1 MSSSSHPTILT
12 LPPELLHRIFA
23 FLDWD
28 WTAHLTPER
37 GGILNISLTCKHLRH
52 TITPL
57 LFRNVS
63 LCLRWVGGELLEPP
77 LFRLRR
83 EKPELSRWIRNVHV
97 HTAIG
102 YDIGYRPRQTTSPPV
117 LAAPDDIED
126 WLSPELTALDQESEG
141 ERKWHQDLHSLHRN
155 RLNHLVQERAQSL
168 STAPESHEHPHS
180 AEKLMRRLIMT
191 TSSDALKQRHRAN
204 RSVYE
209 ASPLPDSSPS
219 NVRSGDPSRPLATDG
234 NQVDPREELTNAW
247 RWQPDNADRRRK
259 REVDALAVVMLC
271 LPPTLNDI
279 VLEVGNEPDDA
290 NVFALHVFAA
300 ILRVYN
306 TRLQALTIVGSTQQS
321 DAGAKVITHS
331 HIVDLSNIRTLRLAA
346 TRSRLSFDTSSDTS
360 NPETWLA
367 LRESTSS
374 LRALEFWNVAFT
386 AQTDVCNLLHA
397 AATFSSVESI
407 VLRDVMLWTL
417 APNQRRLRALHA
429 QNQGL
434 PSSSGEYAL
443 HTSSSPET
451 NLLLLLITLRRMHP
465 RTNLT
470 FSNLWRNTEPLRSK
484 LPSSALHWLQT
495 EAVPVGA
502 SLDFEREQRL
512 VEDFE
517 TFLPMWEAEDS
528 GRGQEAKEDR
538 RKRGGE
544 LADAAM
550 CSRWRQTTNVARDRG
565 EWLTM

>member
-12 LPPELLHRIFA
+12 LPPELLHRIFV

-28 WTAHLTPER
+28 RTAHLTPER
-37 GGILNISLTCKHLRH
+37 RDILTISLTCKHLRH

-97 HTAIG
+97 HTA
-102 YDIGYRPRQTTSPPV
+102 IGYRPRQTTSPPV

-168 STAPESHEHPHS
+168 STALESHEHPYS
-180 AEKLMRRLIMT
+180 AEQLMRRLIMT
-191 TSSDALKQRHRAN
+191 TSFPAVRGRARAN
-204 RSVYE
+204 STANAALPRWNVN
-209 ASPLPDSSPS
+209 SPDPFRPS
-219 NVRSGDPSRPLATDG
+219 ATDE
-234 NQVDPREELTNAW
+234 NSVDPLDEWVQAW
-247 RWQPDNADRRRK
+247 RWHPSNADRRRK
-259 REVDALAVVMLC
+259 REIDALAVIMLC
-271 LPPTLNDI
+271 LPPTLSD
-279 VLEVGNEPDDA
+279 LTFDSGNEPDDA
-290 NVFALHVFAA
+290 NLFALHVFAA
-300 ILRVYN
+300 ILHVYN
-306 TRLQALTIVGSTQQS
+306 TRLQTLTIIGSTRQS
-321 DAGAKVITHS
+321 DAGAKVVTHS
-331 HIVDLSNIRTLRLAA
+331 HIVDLGNIRTLRLAG
-346 TRSRLSFDTSSDTS
+346 TRSGISFTPDSSSDAS
-360 NPETWLA
+360 KPETWLA
-367 LRESTSS
+367 LRESTSN
-374 LRALEFWNVAFT
+374 LRTLEFWSVAFT

-397 AATFSSVESI
+397 AATFPSVESI

-434 PSSSGEYAL
+434 PGSSSEYAL

-470 FSNLWRNTEPLRSK
+470 FSNLRRNTEPLRSK

-517 TFLPMWEAEDS
+517 TFLPLWEAEDS

-538 RKRGGE
+538 RRRGGE

-565 EWLTM
+565 EWLAM

>member
-28 WTAHLTPER
+28 RTAHLTPER
-37 GGILNISLTCKHLRH
+37 GDILNISLTCKHLRH
-52 TITPL
+52 TIIPL

-83 EKPELSRWIRNVHV
+83 ENPELSRWIRNVHV
-97 HTAIG
+97 HTA
-102 YDIGYRPRQTTSPPV
+102 IGYRPRQTTSPPV

-141 ERKWHQDLHSLHRN
+141 EEKWHQDLHSLHRN
-155 RLNHLVQERAQSL
+155 RLNHLIQERAQCL
-168 STAPESHEHPHS
+168 STASESHEHPCS

-191 TSSDALKQRHRAN
+191 TSSDALKQRYRAN

-219 NVRSGDPSRPLATDG
+219 NVRPGDPPRPLATEG
-234 NQVDPREELTNAW
+234 NHVDPWEELTEAW
-247 RWQPDNADRRRK
+247 RWQPTNADRRRK
-259 REVDALAVVMLC
+259 RETDALAVVMLC
-271 LPPTLNDI
+271 LPPTLSDI
-279 VLEVGNEPDDA
+279 TFEGGNEPDETHF
-290 NVFALHVFAA
+290 FALHVFAA

-306 TRLQALTIVGSTQQS
+306 TRLRALTIIGSTRQS
-321 DAGAKVITHS
+321 DVGAKVVTHS
-331 HIVDLSNIRTLRLAA
+331 HIVDMGNIRTLRLAG
-346 TRSRLSFDTSSDTS
+346 TRSGISFTPDKSSDAS
-360 NPETWLA
+360 KPETWLA
-367 LRESTSS
+367 LRESTSN
-374 LRALEFWNVAFT
+374 LRTLEFWSVAFT

-434 PSSSGEYAL
+434 PSSSSEYAL

-484 LPSSALHWLQT
+484 LSPSALHWLQT